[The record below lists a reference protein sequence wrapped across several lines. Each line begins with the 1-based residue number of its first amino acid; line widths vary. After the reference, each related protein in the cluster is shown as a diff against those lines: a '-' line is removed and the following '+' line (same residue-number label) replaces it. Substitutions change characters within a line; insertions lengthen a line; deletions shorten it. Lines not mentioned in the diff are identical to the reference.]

1 MDIRLQTIEVIKQS
15 PVYQQANEEQ
25 RRRMLMNMGL
35 STGSTSVEKQVA
47 NEDYYNMNKET
58 INKEKNKQVSCPL
71 CKTIVK
77 KTNIS
82 KHKKTEICK
91 IKAENYRL
99 REENDRL
106 KKIVF
111 GDTCLEIN

>member
-25 RRRMLMNMGL
+25 RRRMLINMGL
-35 STGSTSVEKQVA
+35 SIGSTSVEKQIA
-47 NEDYYNMNKET
+47 NEDYYMMNKDT
-58 INKEKNKQVSCPL
+58 INKEKKKEVSCPL

-77 KTNIS
+77 KTNLGR
-82 KHKKTEICK
+82 HKKTEICK
-91 IKAENYRL
+91 RVAELIRENDRL

-111 GDTCLEIN
+111 GDT